1 MSDYTTTTETTTT
14 APENVVP
21 FTPASETTA
30 AAAAEASLASKQNPQ
45 AASTAASATPAAE
58 QTAEPQTAGPQI
70 NSIHDAIARVVS
82 QIDMDKVS
90 HHDVIHD
97 LFQSSQEHAFKLLLA
112 AKLFEQMIMRDAT
125 GLKGK
130 VYDLLRHADEA
141 VVNEVHAILEKK
153 VAVPTPTEVI
163 PPNED
168 QAVS

>member
-1 MSDYTTTTETTTT
+1 MSDDTTTPEQTTT

-21 FTPASETTA
+21 FTPA
-30 AAAAEASLASKQNPQ
+30 AEAPLPTEQSPQ
-45 AASTAASATPAAE
+45 AASTDVSATPAAE
-58 QTAEPQTAGPQI
+58 QTEEPQIT
-70 NSIHDAIARVVS
+70 SIHDAVSHVIANVD
-82 QIDMDKVS
+82 INTVS
-90 HHDVIHD
+90 HHDVVHD
-97 LFQSSQEHAFKLLLA
+97 LFRNAQEHAFKLMLA
-112 AKLFEQMIMRDAT
+112 AKLFEQMLIRDSI